1 MPVYR
6 MRQMA
11 CHHRHSIA
19 FPASVRESRFVIGL
33 LGDSEIVT
41 DDTTL
46 IAIAVADQKRPA
58 CNARPH
64 PTTETIVCD
73 RNAHYVF
80 VM

>member
-6 MRQMA
+6 IRQMV

-33 LGDSEIVT
+33 LGDNEIVP
-41 DDTTL
+41 DDTPL
-46 IAIAVADQKRPA
+46 IAIEASDQKRPA

-64 PTTETIVCD
+64 PTTEPIIRD